1 VIRCHL
7 IALCAALAL
16 MGCERSPAPTPPPV
30 SAAPRSVG
38 EAKLVGDLR
47 KPPPDALLR
56 AFKLAATE
64 VFPSCHDIFEHEGAP
79 HEIFPVEEEARLG
92 AMLFGCQ
99 VEGYKRAEDGSR
111 LMAYALPQRV
121 GEGTSLDMRLV
132 RWDKDG
138 KRLWS
143 QSMDR
148 SAHSATFQAT
158 FRGASVADLAP
169 HLSCGA
175 TLWDTG
181 VQALC
186 VNREDGQVRWSGE
199 LHLWSGFAPVG
210 VGKSLFVADHS
221 GLRKLY
227 PYTGEEQRFVR
238 LAEPGGGKLALY
250 IADAG
255 ALYFAPNREAPW
267 RVVAYDMASGE
278 PRWERL
284 MAGGAHAGW
293 GHASDVHKVVLVL
306 SDAQIVALDA
316 ATGDALWSL
325 DAGSDTPPIAWGDE
339 LVYVLAR
346 RPESSN
352 LVWALEP
359 RTGVVR
365 WVAPAPAGTLRL
377 GWAAG
382 QLHLGS
388 VRSIQTVLAVEEAAP

>member
-1 VIRCHL
+1 LSSSHL
-7 IALCAALAL
+7 IALCALSALCA
-16 MGCERSPAPTPPPV
+16 CERPAAPSLKQADPARPVGLASSIGSLRETPP
-30 SAAPRSVG
+30 
-38 EAKLVGDLR
+38 EAQ
-47 KPPPDALLR
+47 LR

-64 VFPSCHDIFEHEGAP
+64 VLPSCHDIFEHDGAP
-79 HEIFPVEEEARLG
+79 HVRFPVEDEARLG

-99 VEGYKRAEDGSR
+99 VEAQLRGADGSR

-132 RWDKDG
+132 RWSAAG
-138 KRLWS
+138 ERMWA
-143 QSMDR
+143 QTMDR
-148 SAHSATFQAT
+148 SAHSATFEAT
-158 FRGASVADLAP
+158 FRGASAADLAP

-181 VQALC
+181 VQVLC
-186 VNREDGQVRWSGE
+186 VNREDGQVRWGGE
-199 LHLWSGFAPVG
+199 LHLWSGIVPVG

-227 PYTGEEQRFVR
+227 PYTGEEQRFTR
-238 LAEPGGGKLALY
+238 LAEPGGGKQSLY
-250 IADAG
+250 IHDA
-255 ALYFAPNREAPW
+255 ATLYFAPNREEPW
-267 RVVAYDMASGE
+267 RIVAYDMEAGE
-278 PRWERL
+278 PRWERV
-284 MAGGAHAGW
+284 MAAGAHAGW
-293 GHASDVHKVVLVL
+293 GHASDTHRVVLVL
-306 SDAQIVALDA
+306 SGEQIVALDA

-325 DAGSDTPPIAWGDE
+325 GAGSDTPPVAWGDE

-359 RTGVVR
+359 RTGAVR

-388 VRSIQTVLAVEEAAP
+388 VRAIQTVLGVEEAGP